1 MGTIS
6 ECSGSIFPQDDDMHE
21 MPKKGTK
28 RDIPGWE
35 KVEEQGQ
42 EIVEREQHGESQEE
56 SPDQNEDDRDEK
68 SKLRTVPAHSSR
80 HYT

>member
-1 MGTIS
+1 
-6 ECSGSIFPQDDDMHE
+6 MHE

-42 EIVEREQHGESQEE
+42 EIEEREQHGESQEE
-56 SPDQNEDDRDEK
+56 SPDQNEDDRDGK